1 MVQKLPLISLGDE
14 KVAVFVDGQ
23 NLFHA
28 LKKQNIFHLDYEKLA
43 RALAAP
49 YGKLERRLLV
59 TGVRVEPGGY
69 VRQRKFTDAL
79 RYRGW
84 EVVETRVEERPGG
97 WVEKESDTALALHMI
112 EDGIRD
118 RWDILILVS
127 GDGDLAYPLRKLR
140 QLGKRVVVVQ
150 FLDFVARHLAE
161 AADEVVLL
169 HDFLEGRLEDFAYEG
184 AA

>member
-1 MVQKLPLISLGDE
+1 MKQKFPLIPLSDE

-28 LKKQNIFHLDYEKLA
+28 LKGRNIFHLDYEKLA

-79 RYRGW
+79 RYQGW
-84 EVVETRVEERPGG
+84 EVVETRVEERPEG
-97 WVEKESDTALALHMI
+97 WVEKESDTALAFHMT

-118 RWDILILVS
+118 RWDVLILVS

-150 FLDFVARHLAE
+150 FEDFLSHHLEE